1 MKKVTTTLNLILFT
15 LTLLCHTASGQ
26 APQAIPYQAIAR
38 DNAGA
43 ALINQSIALRLSLHD
58 LTANGSVVFQETHNV
73 TTNSLG
79 LFTINLGQG
88 TPVSGTI
95 SMIDWK
101 NGSKHLQVELDPA
114 GGSNYMDMGTTQLM
128 SVPYALHAGSSDNE
142 KWVQNGADI
151 SNTNTG
157 NVGVGITT
165 PQANLHIN
173 DLAGLQN
180 EPSAS
185 MLLSRVW
192 VDNSNTRASS
202 VFHYYNSDT
211 YNDNLAFSVSGDG
224 GSHASPQSL
233 NQIKMMIQANG
244 KIGMG
249 TRTPPSKL
257 SIVDSGSQNAIHMDV
272 EGGDALLQLS
282 SPSVNHWTRIGTN
295 GSPLAFVTQG
305 NDKYGANPS
314 MFITNDGRIGIG
326 TSNPISSL
334 NVMGDMHINHSGYGI
349 VQENG
354 TISMGTYI
362 DPTAGWLGTNSNHPL
377 YFYTNNGWESMAIT
391 PSGNIGMG
399 TNTPNEKLAVA
410 GSTGLYGNTVI
421 SPSMNGTQGTLSVG
435 TPTIFPNS
443 MLNVKSSLQY
453 GAFIDGPTATSAA
466 LQVEGRTKLNGNVSI
481 GSGAGF
487 ASGYRLSVDGKIIC
501 TELRVQATPFPDY
514 VFANDYKLKSLDE
527 VEAHINTYHRLP
539 NMPPATEVEA
549 EGMSVGGIQLKL
561 VEKVEELTLY
571 LLQQQKQLKEQQ
583 AEINRL
589 NETLSQLKN

>member
-1 MKKVTTTLNLILFT
+1 M
-15 LTLLCHTASGQ
+15 
-26 APQAIPYQAIAR
+26 
-38 DNAGA
+38 
-43 ALINQSIALRLSLHD
+43 
-58 LTANGSVVFQETHNV
+58 
-73 TTNSLG
+73 G
-79 LFTINLGQG
+79 LFSINLGEG

-101 NGSKHLQVELDPA
+101 NGAKHLQVEFDPA
-114 GGSNYMDMGTTQLM
+114 GGSNYADMGTTQLM

-157 NVGVGITT
+157 NVGIGTTT
-165 PQANLHIN
+165 PQANLHVN
-173 DLAGLQN
+173 DVAGLQN
-180 EPSAS
+180 EASAS

-192 VDNSNTRASS
+192 VDNTNTRASS
-202 VFHYYNSDT
+202 VFHYYNGDT

-224 GSHASPQSL
+224 GSQASPKSL

-282 SPSVNHWTRIGTN
+282 STSVNHWTRIGTT

-305 NDKYGANPS
+305 NDKYGGSPS
-314 MFITNDGRIGIG
+314 MFITNDGKIGIG
-326 TSNPISSL
+326 TSTPNSTL
-334 NVMGDMHINHSGYGI
+334 NVMGNMHINHSGYGI

-377 YFYTNNGWESMAIT
+377 YFYTNNGWESMVIT

-421 SPSMNGTQGTLSVG
+421 SPSMNGSQGTLSVG
-435 TPTIFPNS
+435 TSTIFPNS

-453 GAFIDGPTATSAA
+453 GAFIDGPNTSTAA
-466 LQVEGRTKLNGNVSI
+466 LQVEGRTKLNGNVAI
-481 GSGAGF
+481 GNGTGF
-487 ASGYRLSVDGKIIC
+487 SSNYRLVVDGKVAC
-501 TELRVQATPFPDY
+501 TELRVQALPFPDY
-514 VFANDYKLKSLDE
+514 VFDPAYELKPLEE
-527 VEAHINTYHRLP
+527 VEEHIKNHHRLP
-539 NMPPATEVEA
+539 NMPPATEVES
-549 EGMSVGGIQLKL
+549 EGMNVGGIQLKL

-583 AEINRL
+583 AEITRL
-589 NETLSQLKN
+589 NEVLKNIKK